1 MAKGLAILALLV
13 LCELSSV
20 AAASQHLA
28 DKEATMAGAAQ
39 ARDADETDTDG
50 EEGTDDSEGLE
61 DANGRA
67 NGRAEQGGGDPDDSE
82 EDVGDDNDDMMDGLP
97 PLEEEHAY
105 YSSLDNNKGACLP
118 KLRFPTL
125 PASFAAITAS
135 AASHSNAL
143 RSRALPAQDSREARC
158 V

>member
-1 MAKGLAILALLV
+1 MVVLLV

-28 DKEATMAGAAQ
+28 DKDTTMAREAQ
-39 ARDADETDTDG
+39 ARDADETDTYA
-50 EEGTDDSEGLE
+50 EEGSDDSEGLE

-67 NGRAEQGGGDPDDSE
+67 NGKAEQGDGDPDDSE
-82 EDVGDDNDDMMDGLP
+82 EDVSDDNDDMMDGLP

-105 YSSLDNNKGACLP
+105 YSSLDNNKGACPP
-118 KLRFPTL
+118 KLRIPIL

-143 RSRALPAQDSREARC
+143 RNRA
-158 V
+158 